1 MNVGTLNRRIRIEQ
15 ATTEDDAYG
24 EPIKTWAVF
33 DHVWAEV
40 LPLSA
45 REQFQ
50 AQQVNRDITL
60 KIRIHYRSDLTE
72 QMRLIFDGEYYDI
85 QGITEIGFREGIEL
99 LCGLY
104 KPEGG

>member
-1 MNVGTLNRRIRIEQ
+1 MNIGTLKRRIRIET
-15 ATTEDDAYG
+15 ATTSPDSFG
-24 EPIKTWAVF
+24 EPIKTWAVL

-40 LPLSA
+40 LPLTA

-50 AQQVNRDITL
+50 AQQVNRDIAL
-60 KIRIHYRSDLTE
+60 KIRVHYRDDITE
-72 QMRLIFDGEYYDI
+72 QMRLIFDDEYYDI
-85 QGITEIGFREGIEL
+85 QGITEIGFREGLEL